1 VIFDFKNPEALK
13 ALTTTLLQKDFG
25 LQVEIP
31 SNRLVP
37 TLPLRLN
44 YLLWMEDLIRF
55 LNKPREEE
63 TRGADIGTNNQH
75 FYCYVVSL
83 IHHYHF
89 FFFLAEL

>member
-1 VIFDFKNPEALK
+1 MIFDFKNPEALK

-75 FYCYVVSL
+75 LLLCSFPHSSL
-83 IHHYHF
+83 P
-89 FFFLAEL
+89 FFFLLSYD

>member
-1 VIFDFKNPEALK
+1 VTFDFKNPEALK

-44 YLLWMEDLIRF
+44 YLLWMEDLIGS
-55 LNKPREEE
+55 LNKPKEEE
-63 TRGADIGTNNQH
+63 TRGADIGTKNRR
-75 FYCYVVSL
+75 FYCYIISQIHQYQL
-83 IHHYHF
+83 I
-89 FFFLAEL
+89 LR